1 MINIYAIIGF
11 FVIVAFMIRVF
22 ANLTMLLL
30 NIFLLFCVFAFL
42 SHVSM

>member
-1 MINIYAIIGF
+1 MINVYAIIGF
-11 FVIVAFMIRVF
+11 LVIVAFMIRIF

-42 SHVSM
+42 SRISM